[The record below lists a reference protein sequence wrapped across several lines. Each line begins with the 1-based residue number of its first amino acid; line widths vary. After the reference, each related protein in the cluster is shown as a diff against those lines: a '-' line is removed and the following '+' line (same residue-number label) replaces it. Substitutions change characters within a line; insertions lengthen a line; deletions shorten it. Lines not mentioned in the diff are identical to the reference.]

1 MTCSLFH
8 GDGTDFE
15 ALVDIVNLLI
25 SNVVCSFIMAPTVVK
40 VSASKEV
47 ADFRVSC
54 TGHLLVH

>member
-15 ALVDIVNLLI
+15 ALVHIVNLLI
-25 SNVVCSFIMAPTVVK
+25 SNVVCSFIMAPTVIK
-40 VSASKEV
+40 GKEV

-54 TGHLLVH
+54 TSHLLVH